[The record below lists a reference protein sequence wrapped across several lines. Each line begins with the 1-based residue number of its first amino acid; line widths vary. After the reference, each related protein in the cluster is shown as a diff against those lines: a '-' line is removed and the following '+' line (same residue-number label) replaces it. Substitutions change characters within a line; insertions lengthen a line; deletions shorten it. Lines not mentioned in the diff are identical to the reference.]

1 MTVYVLKS
9 LSSGLL
15 YVGITEDFDR
25 RFKEHNSGK
34 SKFTSGH
41 IPWILIFKEEHSD
54 FGKARRREK
63 YLKSSS
69 GKRWLK
75 NLLEKGNSIDGVPCP
90 TN

>member
-1 MTVYVLKS
+1 LKS

-54 FGKARRREK
+54 FGKA
-63 YLKSSS
+63 SIVI
-69 GKRWLK
+69 
-75 NLLEKGNSIDGVPCP
+75 LEKHGEEKNI
-90 TN
+90 